1 MMQPRGLLQLLAAVT
16 LAAASITLLNGCK
29 GDSAPVTKTVPIPAS
44 PELRALPATVDPL
57 TDPFTSDTWKNAAWL
72 TLGASLRDA
81 RTPPLTRVAAVY
93 GATHLYVAF
102 LCQSPEAGTPP
113 ITSDVAG
120 RPIPPNALD
129 QDRAEIWLDTS
140 TAQNGT
146 DVFAIVVTSSGQ
158 VQRTWYRSTMAPEP
172 LEDGSPNFKHP
183 MMQIPDYPVPGLDIR
198 NTRGTLQ
205 GHPAW
210 ATVVAIPFH
219 SLPLPLRVDSAQVK
233 PGSHWKVNLIRADF
247 IKKEGQP
254 REVLQANLAPIYP
267 SCQQVSPYRMT
278 KLLLDS
284 SSSAVAL
291 SPGN

>member
-1 MMQPRGLLQLLAAVT
+1 MSPCGTRQLLAALT
-16 LAAASITLLNGCK
+16 LAVACITLFSACK
-29 GDSAPVTKTVPIPAS
+29 GDSAPVAKAVPIPAS
-44 PELRALPATVDPL
+44 PELRVLPAAADPL
-57 TDPFTSDTWKNAAWL
+57 TVNPFTGDTWKNAAWL
-72 TLGASLRDA
+72 TLGPPLRDA

-102 LCQSPEAGTPP
+102 LCQSPDMPPIANNLAGTP
-113 ITSDVAG
+113 
-120 RPIPPNALD
+120 IPLNALD
-129 QDRAEIWLDTS
+129 QDRAEVWLDTS
-140 TAQNGT
+140 SAQNGT
-146 DVFAIVVTSSGQ
+146 EVFAIVVTSAGQ
-158 VQRTWYRSTMAPEP
+158 VQRTWYRSTMPPEP
-172 LEDGSPNFKHP
+172 MEDGSPNFQHP
-183 MMQIPDYPVPGLDIR
+183 MMQIPDYPLPGLDIR

-219 SLPLPLRVDSAQVK
+219 SLPLPLRVDPAQVK

-247 IKKEGQP
+247 IKKEGQS
-254 REVLQANLAPIYP
+254 REVLQANLAPVYP

-284 SSSAVAL
+284 SNSAVAL